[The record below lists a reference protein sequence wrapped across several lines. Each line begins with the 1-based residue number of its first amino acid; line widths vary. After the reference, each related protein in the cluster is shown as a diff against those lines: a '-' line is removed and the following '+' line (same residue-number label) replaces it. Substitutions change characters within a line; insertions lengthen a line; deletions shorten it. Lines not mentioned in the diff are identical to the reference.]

1 MRTYW
6 LQTVAGSVVLYLC
19 FLMVIPTFGQTGNKV
34 ELKGIIISRT
44 GDTLIV
50 SNSRGKYPVVL
61 TDKTITKDNK
71 GLLGIRHEYMA
82 DTVLIP
88 GLKLK
93 VDGIEHEPGKIV
105 ADEITVD
112 GDDLET
118 AEMIQAGL
126 HPTAEQVASN
136 EKGIA
141 SHDQQ
146 ISANTQQ
153 IQANMSDIQQNTD
166 RFSSLGEYDVR
177 ADTSVNFDVG
187 SSELSP
193 EAMAQL
199 KQLAQSAAGIRGY
212 IIEVK
217 GFADSTGNPVMNEQ
231 LSEDRADA
239 VVSYLIQQCGIPVRH
254 IVAPG
259 AMGEYQPAASN
270 ETSQG
275 RAANRRVE
283 VKVLLNKGIAGQ

>member
-1 MRTYW
+1 MRTSW
-6 LQTVAGSVVLYLC
+6 LRSVASLAVICLY
-19 FLMVIPTFGQTGNKV
+19 FLVAIPTFGQTGDKA
-34 ELKGIIISRT
+34 ELQGIIVSRT
-44 GDTLIV
+44 GDTLII
-50 SNSRGKYPVVL
+50 SNSKGKFPVVL
-61 TDKTITKDNK
+61 TDHTITKDNK
-71 GLLGIRHEYMA
+71 GILGLREEYMA

-93 VDGIEHEPGKIV
+93 VDGMTYEPGKIV

-126 HPTAEQVASN
+126 HPTAQQVATN
-136 EKGIA
+136 EKAIA
-141 SHDQQ
+141 SNQQ
-146 ISANTQQ
+146 NISANTQQ
-153 IQANMSDIQQNTD
+153 IQENMSDIQQNTD
-166 RFSSLGEYDVR
+166 RFSQLGEYDVR

-187 SSELSP
+187 SSQLSP
-193 EAMAQL
+193 QAMAQL
-199 KQLAQSAAGIRGY
+199 KQLAQSAAGMKGY
-212 IIEVK
+212 IVEVK
-217 GFADSTGNPVMNEQ
+217 GFADSTGSPVMNEQ

-239 VVSYLIQQCGIPVRH
+239 VVSYLIQQCSIPVRH

-270 ETSQG
+270 ESAQG
-275 RAANRRVE
+275 RATNRRVE